1 MVLTQTVATQNT
13 RIIVL
18 MNWLDEFR
26 RTAAASR

>member
-26 RTAAASR
+26 RTAAAGR

>member
-1 MVLTQTVATQNT
+1 VGTAGA

-26 RTAAASR
+26 RTAAATR

>member
-1 MVLTQTVATQNT
+1 MVLTQAVGTAGA

-26 RTAAASR
+26 RTAAATR